1 MNQFIIENPVFSI
14 VIAFIIG
21 AVIMNITS
29 VLAVRMA
36 VEKEVER
43 ALGDEGVEEET
54 RAPGNV
60 QEEEDTKEPWARER
74 EKLWKEITENRES
87 SALPEQDEEEE
98 AREVMERQR
107 EELRK
112 EIMENLAPPA
122 TPEQESEI
130 NENSEI
136 LHVMLGID
144 EDGCRCLYLAM
155 PELYNKGEGPLAE
168 LNHAYYYHPTLQF
181 LVDDF
186 DLDKLAELG
195 IMIRP
200 EGDYVPM
207 SVIWFSLKND
217 KVLKFL
223 EEAFNACGKAIARE

>member
-1 MNQFIIENPVFSI
+1 MNQFIIENPVVCI

-29 VLAVRMA
+29 ALTVRMA

-43 ALGDEGVEEET
+43 ALG
-54 RAPGNV
+54 
-60 QEEEDTKEPWARER
+60 
-74 EKLWKEITENRES
+74 
-87 SALPEQDEEEE
+87 EEEE
-98 AREVMERQR
+98 MREVRERQR

-122 TPEQESEI
+122 TPDPSEHEPKI
-130 NENSEI
+130 NENSNI
-136 LHVMLGID
+136 LQVFLGVD
-144 EDGCRCLYLAM
+144 EDRCRCFYLKM
-155 PELYNKGEGPLAE
+155 PFFYKKGEGPLAE
-168 LNHAYYYHPTLQF
+168 LGHDYYYHPTLQF

-195 IMIRP
+195 IEILP
-200 EGDYVPM
+200 EAEYEPM
-207 SVIWFSLKND
+207 SLKRIRLENGN
-217 KVLKFL
+217 VLKFL